1 MQKQPLK
8 YSIELILFNII
19 FLLLLGGAGAAGAGV
34 YQQDP
39 GTNGIVS
46 VEAEH
51 FDTNVSQGGHSWTS
65 IAPAGS
71 SGSGAM
77 EASPNNGTKH
87 NTGNVSNSP
96 RLDFPI
102 NFTRTGIHYVWIR
115 AHKASGQDDS
125 VHVGLDGA
133 AVSSSDRISGFALG
147 TWSWSKQTMDGPV
160 ATVNITTTGIHT
172 LNLWMREDGAVV
184 DKLLLTTNASYI
196 PSGTGAPESPI
207 EASGTSGTTVGSAT
221 LSWIPPTTRADGTA
235 LTDLA
240 GYTIHYGDSS
250 GNYTT
255 TIDVNSPGIRSYVVQ
270 NLSSG
275 TFYFAM
281 TANDAAGNSSAFS
294 NEASKVVNN

>member
-1 MQKQPLK
+1 VA
-8 YSIELILFNII
+8 S
-19 FLLLLGGAGAAGAGV
+19 GV
-34 YQQDP
+34 YQQDA
-39 GTNGIVS
+39 GANGIIS

-65 IAPAGS
+65 IALAGS

-77 EASPNNGTKH
+77 EATLNNGANN
-87 NTGNVSNSP
+87 NTGYVSNSP
-96 RLDFPI
+96 RLDYPI

-115 AHKASGQDDS
+115 AHTASGDDS

-172 LNLWMREDGAVV
+172 LNLWMREDGFVV
-184 DKLLLTTNASYI
+184 DKVLLTTNASYI
-196 PSGTGAPESPI
+196 PSGTGVTESPI
-207 EASGTSGTTVGSAT
+207 EASGTSGATVGSAT
-221 LSWIPPTTRADGTA
+221 LSWIPPTTKADGSA

-240 GYTIHYGDSS
+240 GYTIHYGNSS

-255 TIDVNSPGIRSYVVQ
+255 TIDVNNPGISSYVVQ
-270 NLSSG
+270 NLPSG

-281 TANDAAGNSSAFS
+281 TAYDTAGNSSVFS
-294 NEASKVVNN
+294 NEASKVIDQTLAVAAK